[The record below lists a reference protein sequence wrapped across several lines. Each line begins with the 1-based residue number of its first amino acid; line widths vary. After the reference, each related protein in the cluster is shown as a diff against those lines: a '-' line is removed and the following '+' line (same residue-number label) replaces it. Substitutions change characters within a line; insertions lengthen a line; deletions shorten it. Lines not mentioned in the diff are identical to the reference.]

1 MKSLP
6 RWLHEILQ
14 KGANRIRIVTPMRT
28 LPYFEALR
36 GETILETRETDVL
49 EIHEFRD
56 IHLHQLPS
64 KVGVLEISEQA
75 SDKAI

>member
-1 MKSLP
+1 MKSLN

-14 KGANRIRIVTPMRT
+14 KGATRIRIVTQKRT
-28 LPYFEALR
+28 LPYFEALH
-36 GETILETRETDVL
+36 GEAVFETRETDVL

-64 KVGVLEISEQA
+64 KVGVLEISE
-75 SDKAI
+75 